1 MISIGLIAST
11 LAARLGLR
19 ALVEQDAGLR
29 VVAESSSLAGLLP
42 AASDSSGP
50 DLDVLVWMWSG
61 LNEDA
66 LHLALQATV
75 ADGVFDTLLLL
86 ADDPLVAQELPDLPL
101 RAWGLLPQDSTAAE
115 LIAAIRALHQGLVV
129 APPDFLESLFAGPVL
144 AGQTQSAEATGD
156 LLTDREVEV
165 LQLLAQGL
173 ANKQIASLLTI
184 SANTVKFHVSS
195 IYTKLGASNRTEAV
209 RLGLQQGLISL

>member
-1 MISIGLIAST
+1 MITIGLIAST
-11 LAARLGLR
+11 LAARIGLR
-19 ALVEQDAGLR
+19 ALVEPDADLR
-29 VVAESSSLAGLLP
+29 VVVESSSLAGLLP
-42 AASDSSGP
+42 AASDSGGP

-61 LNEDA
+61 LNEDD
-66 LHLALQATV
+66 LRLALQSLV
-75 ADGVFDTLLLL
+75 VEGVFDTLLLL
-86 ADDPLVAQELPDLPL
+86 ADDPLAAQELPELPL

-115 LIAAIRALHQGLVV
+115 LIAAIRALHQGLVA
-129 APPDFLESLFAGPVL
+129 APADFLESLFAAPVL
-144 AGQTQSAEATGD
+144 SGQTQSAEAAGD